1 MSGKKIDQS
10 EIDKYWEIFA
20 TLLPPGALSNSS
32 QHYLN
37 GDQASSILKNSGLG
51 ENKLERVW
59 DLADVDNDGRLDFVE
74 FCVAMRL
81 VFDLVNGEIAD
92 VPQQL
97 PDWLVPESKAHLVQ
111 AGRAMTGGG
120 EQFERPQD
128 DDDDEDGVRL
138 KDGFD
143 WYMAPAQKSD
153 YEDIYTSARDGHGYV
168 GFHALENLYQSL
180 DVPDTDVRSAWNLVN
195 PAADEVIGKDACM
208 AYLHL
213 LRGRHDGYRLPRTV
227 PPSLRASFEKRD
239 IDYNLERARTASTRT
254 RQDDNT
260 ATGKKSK
267 FGDGYLSRLAR
278 GSDSRSAPKGTDFG
292 GQTTADWEEVR
303 LKKQLKELETKID
316 QVEAAAN
323 RRGAAER
330 RSDSKPALVKREL
343 EQLLDYKRRELLEL
357 ESGSGDD
364 ANASG
369 GLQGIAEEIATV
381 KEQVDGL
388 QAHLRK
394 REEVLEDLR
403 RQIAEEKQR

>member
-1 MSGKKIDQS
+1 MSGKKIDQAA
-10 EIDKYWEIFA
+10 IDKYWEIFA
-20 TLLPPGALSNSS
+20 TLLPPGALSNPS
-32 QHYLN
+32 QQYLN
-37 GDQASSILKNSGLG
+37 GEQAASILKNSGLG

-111 AGRAMTGGG
+111 AGRAMKGGG

-128 DDDDEDGVRL
+128 DDDEEDGVRL

-143 WYMAPAQKSD
+143 WFMAPAQKSD

-168 GFHALENLYQSL
+168 GFHALENLYESL

-267 FGDGYLSRLAR
+267 FGDGYLSRLGR
-278 GSDSRSAPKGTDFG
+278 SSDKSYAPKGTDFG

-303 LKKQLKELETKID
+303 LKKQLKELEMKID

-357 ESGSGDD
+357 ESGGGSD

-369 GLQGIAEEIATV
+369 GLHGIAEEIATV

>member
-1 MSGKKIDQS
+1 MSAKKIDQV

-20 TLLPPGALSNSS
+20 SLLPPNTPSNA
-32 QHYLN
+32 QYLT
-37 GDQASSILKNSGLG
+37 GDQAATILKNSGLRSSQ
-51 ENKLERVW
+51 LERVW

-81 VFDLVNGEIAD
+81 VFDLVNGEIGD

-111 AGRAMTGGG
+111 AGRAMRGGG
-120 EQFERPQD
+120 ETFERPQD
-128 DDDDEDGVRL
+128 DEDEDEDGRRL

-143 WYMAPAQKSD
+143 WYMAPAQKAE
-153 YEDIYTSARDGHGYV
+153 YEEIYTAARDGHGYV
-168 GFHALENLYQSL
+168 GFGALEGLYESL

-239 IDYNLERARTASTRT
+239 IDYNLERARTAAAAR
-254 RQDDNT
+254 RDDNT
-260 ATGKKSK
+260 STGRKSK
-267 FGDGYLSRLAR
+267 FGDTYLSRLGV
-278 GSDSRSAPKGTDFG
+278 GSDKAYSTKGTDFG
-292 GQTTADWEEVR
+292 TKTTADWEEVR
-303 LKKQLKELETKID
+303 LRKQLKELDAKIEK
-316 QVEAAAN
+316 VEEVGRKKEAA
-323 RRGAAER
+323 GR

-343 EQLLDYKRRELLEL
+343 EQLLDYKRRELMEL
-357 ESGSGDD
+357 ERGDD
-364 ANASG
+364 GSSKNK
-369 GLQGIAEEIATV
+369 GLSGIAEEIATV

-394 REEVLEDLR
+394 REEVLEDLK
-403 RQIAEEKQR
+403 RQIAEEKGR